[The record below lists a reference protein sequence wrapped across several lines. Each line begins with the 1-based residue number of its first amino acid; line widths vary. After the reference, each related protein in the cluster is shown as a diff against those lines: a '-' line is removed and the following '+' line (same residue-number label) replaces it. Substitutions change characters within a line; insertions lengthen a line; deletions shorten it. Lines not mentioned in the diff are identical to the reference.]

1 MNKNYFSH
9 KNMWMAIW
17 NALNCGKVNISD
29 YFIIVKYSLLF
40 IFAKSYFI
48 PRVMDTDSIKKKR
61 SKKVIVKYLIPF
73 ISEKINEDNIEITPN
88 ITTITNSRI
97 YFSFSRSV
105 NDRDRLMKILLTQ
118 ALSIG
123 GIDITKNVK
132 LDIANGTM
140 MRFNIQDNFGSSEI
154 VFEDVSV
161 LAEIRDKC
169 ANSNKVIF
177 TDDLDVLETFKKD
190 KNLLSAELEAKF
202 VLGIHVVHMD
212 GRIMQRYKTKEEVLI
227 ERFTHFVRQLDRLL
241 PYNSYKSNIDW
252 CSLTKSNYYNII
264 D

>member
-1 MNKNYFSH
+1 MNIFNHNSIFKG
-9 KNMWMAIW
+9 MWK
-17 NALNCGKVNISD
+17 ALNNGAVNTLEF
-29 YFIIVKYSLLF
+29 FIICKYLINVF
-40 IFAKSYFI
+40 MAKSYFI
-48 PRVMDTDSIKKKR
+48 PRVMDSDSTKNKRNKKI
-61 SKKVIVKYLIPF
+61 VVKYLIPF

-97 YFSFSRSV
+97 YFNFSKSV

-161 LAEIRDKC
+161 LAEIRDRC

-177 TDDLDVLETFKKD
+177 TDDLDVLEAFKKD

-212 GRIMQRYKTKEEVLI
+212 GRIMQKYKTKEEVLI

-252 CSLTKSNYYNII
+252 CSLTKANYYNII